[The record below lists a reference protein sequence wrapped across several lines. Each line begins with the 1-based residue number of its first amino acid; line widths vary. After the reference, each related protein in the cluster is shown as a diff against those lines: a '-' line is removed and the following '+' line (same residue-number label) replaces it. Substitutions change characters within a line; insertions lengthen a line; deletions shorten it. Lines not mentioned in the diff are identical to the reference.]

1 MKSFTLIELMVSIAI
16 LALGIVGVLRSFI
29 SMSYA
34 LDVSANRIEAARVL
48 EAKMDGIEEEMIKDP
63 ELELGA
69 DEEQVTLRNRPAQ
82 YRLEVT
88 EFEMIKDEKEP
99 LTDKVTI
106 TEAKVTLA
114 WKEGQINKDATLAT
128 YFQKKTA
135 K

>member
-99 LTDKVTI
+99 ITDKVII

>member
-34 LDVSANRIEAARVL
+34 LDVSANRIEAVRVL